1 MLTAEQL
8 VLIEAQSTSAPS
20 TVLRAHANEVR
31 SALAS
36 LSGDLRGHAMALLLK
51 LEHLLSHAQVELADS
66 SAPMYL
72 APCMTLGTPLQAAA

>member
-8 VLIEAQSTSAPS
+8 VLIEAQSTSAPP

-36 LSGDLRGHAMALLLK
+36 LTGELHGHAAALLLK
-51 LEHLLSHAQVELADS
+51 LEHLQGQAQVELADS
-66 SAPMYL
+66 STPMYL
-72 APCMTLGTPLQAAA
+72 APCLILGTPLQAAA